1 MSGLYE
7 DPDFDLDSKL
17 NRLGGRGFFRPNRGY
32 SFVKNGIQDSDVNQK
47 GILGDCWFL
56 SALSSLAVYDL
67 SLIQR
72 VLNIEYNSRNG
83 PTRGKLKFFFYR
95 FDRWEQVTIDDR
107 VPKVQDDM
115 SHVTGDWWPILVE
128 KAYAKFNGSYDAI
141 DGGFPRISMHH
152 LTGGISIDL
161 ATDKFRMD
169 SRDVRF
175 WFKLF
180 SELHQTKRV
189 FINCGNKGDSYG
201 RDRSESGI
209 VPIMLIL
216 FWMSQK

>member
-1 MSGLYE
+1 M
-7 DPDFDLDSKL
+7 
-17 NRLGGRGFFRPNRGY
+17 
-32 SFVKNGIQDSDVNQK
+32 
-47 GILGDCWFL
+47 
-56 SALSSLAVYDL
+56 
-67 SLIQR
+67 
-72 VLNIEYNSRNG
+72 
-83 PTRGKLKFFFYR
+83 
-95 FDRWEQVTIDDR
+95 TIDDR

-161 ATDKFRMD
+161 ATGWFQNPMRRSLKTVLNSVVFNSIERIFEIKKDKFRMD

-209 VPIMLIL
+209 VTYHAYSVLDVAKVKL
-216 FWMSQK
+216 NNGRSVSLGLC